1 MYQDVYQDDLQLNI
15 SLQYIRPTCTVRYI
29 NLINKMGKKNRKQ
42 KKLKMKDLEGIRN
55 KEEFMKGLK
64 EISKT
69 ERGRESISLCQHIS
83 SFMMFLIED
92 YDKFI
97 KFRHRVCDIYNIFRD
112 MIIDLVKRD
121 GGDQR
126 HVDYLS
132 SWRNYGKSW
141 ALVY

>member
-1 MYQDVYQDDLQLNI
+1 
-15 SLQYIRPTCTVRYI
+15 
-29 NLINKMGKKNRKQ
+29 MGKKNRKQ
-42 KKLKMKDLEGIRN
+42 KKLKMKDLEGIRS

-83 SFMMFLIED
+83 SFMKFLIED
-92 YDKFI
+92 HQTNLGCDKFI

-132 SWRNYGKSW
+132 SW
-141 ALVY
+141 